1 MEVLSKKN
9 VFGTKIIS
17 VMLAIL
23 TVIAILGFQGTVKAS
38 AIDNC
43 NRITVTGC
51 FNSGTAYTSG
61 LYVYTGGTNAKLRI
75 CTFSQNGERT
85 NGKITVK
92 AVSDNGATYRW
103 DVTGCNGVF
112 DSTTNISLPN
122 GNTRYKVFV
131 ARTNGD
137 NDNITKCC
145 YWSMDFNSG
154 CWH

>member
-1 MEVLSKKN
+1 MKPN
-9 VFGTKIIS
+9 T
-17 VMLAIL
+17 L
-23 TVIAILGFQGTVKAS
+23 TSIGGCQVKA
-38 AIDNC
+38 AGGKYIERNIGDINDN
-43 NRITVTGC
+43 
-51 FNSGTAYTSG
+51 YTIQYS
-61 LYVYTGGTNAKLRI
+61 T
-75 CTFSQNGERT
+75 
-85 NGKITVK
+85 
-92 AVSDNGATYRW
+92 DNGATYRW